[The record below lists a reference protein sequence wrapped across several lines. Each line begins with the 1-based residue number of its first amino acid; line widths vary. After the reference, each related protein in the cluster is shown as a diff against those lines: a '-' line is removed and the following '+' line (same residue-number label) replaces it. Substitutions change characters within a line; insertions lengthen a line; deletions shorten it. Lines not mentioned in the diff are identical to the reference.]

1 VANQLRF
8 DFVLLLL
15 LLGPVVDVPNTC
27 AVLRRQP
34 TS

>member
-8 DFVLLLL
+8 DFVLLL